1 MAEQHR
7 PKVLVAG
14 AGGSIGSAV
23 SRELASE
30 YEVIALVGSRE
41 RLPETE
47 PGLSLSWRACEPFS
61 RQDVETAVTG
71 CDYLV
76 YLVHTRV
83 PTARMDQ
90 AECEDMDLLI
100 GDNVARA
107 ASLQGVKQ
115 IIYLSG
121 LIQEGNVSL
130 KQMERQNEVIET
142 LSFYGTPVTV
152 LRAGL
157 V

>member
-14 AGGSIGSAV
+14 AGGSIGSSV

-83 PTARMDQ
+83 PGT
-90 AECEDMDLLI
+90 DLGILPRTRVYSLR
-100 GDNVARA
+100 GDF
-107 ASLQGVKQ
+107 
-115 IIYLSG
+115 
-121 LIQEGNVSL
+121 
-130 KQMERQNEVIET
+130 T
-142 LSFYGTPVTV
+142 CH
-152 LRAGL
+152 
-157 V
+157 